1 MQTLARLTRAAILP
15 AILIASLA
23 TTAGAET
30 AAQRAACTPSVLVL
44 CPGAAAAG
52 DREAAKAC
60 LLKNL
65 ARASR
70 RCQAAVRAGDPT
82 PVQDATNSRSHPSD
96 IQR

>member
-1 MQTLARLTRAAILP
+1 MRLLLRLFLAAALLSGLATQVAAESAAARL
-15 AILIASLA
+15 
-23 TTAGAET
+23 
-30 AAQRAACTPSVLVL
+30 ACTPSVFLL
-44 CPGAAAAG
+44 CPAAAAAG

-70 RCQAAVRAGDPT
+70 RCQAAVAAEPPETTTARSRAGD
-82 PVQDATNSRSHPSD
+82 